1 MKKKENIKQKNQQE
15 NQQKKKKEDVRLK
28 RKLEE
33 LGPNWRGG
41 VGLYVPIFG
50 CHIRLLV
57 GSDEDAV
64 LMVRRAGE
72 TMRKLAQPTI
82 SSRDP
87 NVPGLV
93 RCLGDEAVIRMRR
106 MWLESDIDVAV
117 LYHECLHIVVHI
129 LATKQIVPDSHG
141 EITAWLLDYIGLGL
155 ISRMRSGEFFTI
167 KPDGSKSQP
176 LNRPIISQCSLAGHE
191 TYVGK

>member
-1 MKKKENIKQKNQQE
+1 MKKKENTKQQKK

-33 LGPNWRGG
+33 LGPGWRGG

-64 LMVRRAGE
+64 LMVRNAGE
-72 TMRKLAQPTI
+72 NMRKLAQPTKDFRESEASGAARI
-82 SSRDP
+82 
-87 NVPGLV
+87 
-93 RCLGDEAVIRMRR
+93 LGDEAVIRMWKL
-106 MWLESDIDVAV
+106 WLESDIDVSV
-117 LYHECLHIVVHI
+117 LYHEALHVALFFLEH
-129 LATKQIVPDSHG
+129 KHIVPDAHG
-141 EITAWLLDYIGLGL
+141 EITAWLMQYIALGL

-191 TYVGK
+191 SYVGK